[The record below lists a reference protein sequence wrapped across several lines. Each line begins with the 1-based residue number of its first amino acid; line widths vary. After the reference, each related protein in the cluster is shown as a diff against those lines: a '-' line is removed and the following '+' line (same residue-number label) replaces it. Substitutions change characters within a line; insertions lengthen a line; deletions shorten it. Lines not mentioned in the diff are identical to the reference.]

1 MQLTQH
7 LDNEFAVSGI
17 ENGALVI
24 LAQARRAPYWVSA
37 DGIELRIAAEGFSTI
52 IALSLAHIERVLA
65 GRPEVVLIAT
75 GARLVFPSNE
85 IRAAFFRAGVG
96 LEVMDTRAA
105 AYTYNVLLQE
115 QRKVLLLVLG

>member
-17 ENGALVI
+17 ENGALLI
-24 LAQARRAPYWVSA
+24 LAQARHAPYWVSA
-37 DGIELRIAAEGFSTI
+37 DGIDAGIAAAGFSTI
-52 IALSLAHIERVLA
+52 ADLTVAQV
-65 GRPEVVLIAT
+65 GRLLTCKPEVVLIAT
-75 GARLVFPSNE
+75 GARLIFPSSE
-85 IRAAFFRAGVG
+85 IRAAFLRAGVG